1 MLSGRA
7 VRWAAVRTGGA
18 LITLLG
24 VAVVVFVVLRLIP
37 GDAIAASLGIE
48 SGTLTPVQRA
58 ALEHYYGLDKSVPA
72 QFVSWI
78 GQLLH
83 GNLGVSLSSGVPVSH
98 LLGTALPVTIEL
110 AVLAALIGT
119 AIGVLLGSFA
129 GTRPGGLRDSV
140 TQGVGLLGLAIPE
153 FVLGT
158 VLVTVLASAFGYF
171 PDTGTFVRLTQ
182 DPSRNLTQI
191 LYPALV
197 LAVGFAANVMRTTR
211 SEFVEAS
218 GADHVR
224 TARGKGLTSRRIR
237 GAHVLHN
244 AAIPIVTLTGVQF
257 GYLLGGTVII
267 EQIFALPG
275 LGRLLFTSITDR
287 DYPVVQSAVLVI
299 AVLFVL
305 VNLVV
310 DLLYAV
316 IDPRTRAA

>member
-1 MLSGRA
+1 MLSSRA
-7 VRWAAVRTGGA
+7 VRWAAVRIGGA
-18 LITLLG
+18 LITLFG

-37 GDAIAASLGIE
+37 GDAITASLGIE
-48 SGTLTPVQRA
+48 SGTLTSAQRA

-72 QFVSWI
+72 QFAHWI
-78 GQLLH
+78 GELLH

-110 AVLAALIGT
+110 AVLAALIGS
-119 AIGVLLGSFA
+119 AVGVVLGTVA
-129 GTRPGGLRDSV
+129 GTKPGGVRDSV

-158 VLVTVLASAFGYF
+158 VLVTALATAFGYF
-171 PDTGTFVRLTQ
+171 PDTGSFVRFTE
-182 DPSRNLTQI
+182 DPARNLTQL

-224 TARGKGLTSRRIR
+224 TARGKGLAPRRIR

-275 LGRLLFTSITDR
+275 LGRLLFTSITNR

-305 VNLVV
+305 VNLAV